1 MWTCTRAPCASFMA
15 RATGHGCSSSPR
27 GWCTRCRHG
36 SRRCGARRAGPCR
49 QRRAV
54 LPVRASGN
62 ADAGL
67 RHLSLGGM
75 DVVLRLRVMAWGGT
89 PFCWHDF
96 RRTVAGRAL
105 DSGATVEAVQRHLG
119 HASAAQT
126 LAYTRQRDSLEQ
138 SGTVADMLASPFE
151 QYNRQAVPRCA
162 LPGHSLV
169 PPQRPG
175 RRLRPSQATSHGVTG
190 LLPGHAQAPRALR
203 TKPRA
208 AGSRHR
214 GLASRDG
221 RQRWCLSKALSELK
235 SWPQARQPA
244 SAPRGSL
251 TTGASWSCV
260 GSPPAAGRGG
270 DGASCVAPGQ
280 SSPPETPPG

>member
-1 MWTCTRAPCASFMA
+1 MWCYGSGSWRGVVRRSAGTTSAARWQEGRSIPAPPSRRYSATSATHQRHRHSRTPGSVIRLSRAAPWPTCWR
-15 RATGHGCSSSPR
+15 RRSSSTIDKQCP
-27 GWCTRCRHG
+27 GARCRG
-36 SRRCGARRAGPCR
+36 IR
-49 QRRAV
+49 
-54 LPVRASGN
+54 
-62 ADAGL
+62 
-67 RHLSLGGM
+67 LS
-75 DVVLRLRVMAWGGT
+75 
-89 PFCWHDF
+89 
-96 RRTVAGRAL
+96 
-105 DSGATVEAVQRHLG
+105 
-119 HASAAQT
+119 
-126 LAYTRQRDSLEQ
+126 
-138 SGTVADMLASPFE
+138 
-151 QYNRQAVPRCA
+151 
-162 LPGHSLV
+162 